1 MINWA
6 QVLVS
11 VLLALLGSTGLWSF
25 LARIL
30 DKKSAKSRMILGL
43 GHDRIVTLGMHY
55 IERGWI
61 TQDEFEDLDT
71 YLYQPYC
78 AMGGNGS
85 AKRVM
90 DEVGRLPIK
99 SRNYTEVKNEQ

>member
-1 MINWA
+1 MINWS

-11 VLLALLGSTGLWSF
+11 VLLALVGSTGLWSF
-25 LARIL
+25 IAKVF
-30 DKKSAKSRMILGL
+30 DNKSAKSKMILGL
-43 GHDRIVTLGMHY
+43 GHDRIVTLGMTY
-55 IERGWI
+55 ISRGWI
-61 TQDEFEDLDT
+61 TQDEYEDLDT

-90 DEVGRLPIK
+90 DEVKRLPIR
-99 SRNYTEVKNEQ
+99 SRNYKEKSE